1 MTGVKAADDLENL
14 TALLAASGFL
24 AAEAEAGELMV
35 RAAGDGAL
43 LDAMVARRLT
53 GEPLAWITG
62 STSFCSR
69 VIRVDPGVYVP
80 RWQSEPLAQRAA
92 ERLPANGV
100 AVDLCTGT
108 GAIAATLMHLRP
120 GARVVASDIETLAV
134 ACARSNLVE
143 AYWGDLFAPLP
154 RELEGH
160 VDVVVGV
167 VPYVPTAD
175 LPLLQ
180 RDTFSFEST
189 LAYDGGRD
197 GTDILRRVLTDSSR
211 FLRTG
216 GALLLEVG
224 GEQHDVLGQHLSR
237 LGYSDVRVLVDED
250 GDVRGIEASLR

>member
-1 MTGVKAADDLENL
+1 VQAADDLETL
-14 TALLAASGFL
+14 TALLATSGFL
-24 AAEAEAGELMV
+24 AAEEEAGELLA

-62 STSFCSR
+62 STSFCGL

-92 ERLPANGV
+92 ERLPAYGV
-100 AVDLCTGT
+100 AVDLCTGA

-120 GARVVASDIETLAV
+120 CARVVASDIEAPAV
-134 ACARSNLVE
+134 ARARSNGVE
-143 AYWGDLFAPLP
+143 AYRGDLFAPLP

-167 VPYVPTAD
+167 VPYVPTAE

-180 RDTFSFEST
+180 RDTFTFEST

-197 GTDILRRVLTDSSR
+197 GTDILRRVLNDSAR
-211 FLRTG
+211 FLRAG

-224 GEQHDVLGQHLSR
+224 GKQHDVLGEDLSR

-250 GDVRGIEASLR
+250 GDVRGIEATLG